1 MREGGYADDKAQ
13 RSTSTG
19 IWQKEGREREGTN
32 QKEELATTKK
42 IKRKGKRDRGE
53 AKARS

>member
-1 MREGGYADDKAQ
+1 MTKRRQREGRHKPK
-13 RSTSTG
+13 RRTG
-19 IWQKEGREREGTN
+19 N
-32 QKEELATTKK
+32 NKK